1 MSDATLIEKPA
12 MPALDPGR
20 FRDVDLFGQ
29 DMKANAPSYF
39 AEWARNPPFYTTV
52 QGHTHVVICRHEQV
66 QWALRTH
73 EIISAVPKPGW
84 GTDLFDYFNGLPLV
98 VDFDPPEHSR
108 MRRLMQPGFAPNR
121 VARLK
126 DDVEAMVDALAGELA
141 AKGQFDMVTEFAGP
155 LMYRILLGSVFD
167 FDPRDWP
174 LFINLSNALELVATV
189 PPGAPKPPAYMAAF
203 NAVQD
208 FCKTLIEERR
218 IAPKDDLVGTVI
230 AAHDEKGVISVE
242 ELFSTL
248 VQLFTAGLGTVTATS
263 SNAVLRLLRHPDQL
277 ALLRED
283 PSLFNIA
290 LEECMR
296 VDCLGN
302 FRHRFVVKEHV
313 VGGTPIYP
321 GMVAHLSLGAA
332 NYDPDKYPDPTRFD
346 ITRDP
351 RDILTF
357 GFGPHLCPGQ
367 SLARMVTRAIV
378 SRMIFGFPN
387 LRLTDPDERIVYGGM
402 PTERLPLH
410 VRVSVD

>member
-1 MSDATLIEKPA
+1 MQATILSETPEI
-12 MPALDPGR
+12 PALDPDK
-20 FRDVDLFGQ
+20 FIDIDLFGQ
-29 DMKANAPSYF
+29 DLKANAPSYF
-39 AEWARNPPFYTTV
+39 LEWAKKPPFYVEV
-52 QGHTHVVICRHEQV
+52 QGHTHVVICRHAQV

-73 EIISAVPKPGW
+73 DIISAVPHPGW

-121 VARLK
+121 VSKLK
-126 DDVEAMVDALAGELA
+126 AEVDTMVDNLANAIA
-141 AKGQFDMVTEFAGP
+141 AKKQFDMVTEFAGP
-155 LMYRILLGSVFD
+155 LMYQILLGSVFE
-167 FDPRDWP
+167 FDQKDWP

-189 PPGAPKPPAYMAAF
+189 PPGEPKPPEYMAAF
-203 NAVQD
+203 NAVYE
-208 FCKTLIEERR
+208 FCGKLIEGRR

-230 AAHDEKGVISVE
+230 AAHDEKGVLSVE

-283 PSLFNIA
+283 PSLLNIA

-313 VGGTPIYP
+313 IDGTPIYP

-332 NYDPDKYPDPTRFD
+332 NYDPDKYPDPGRFD

-367 SLARMVTRAIV
+367 NLARMVARSIV
-378 SRMIFGFPN
+378 GRLIFGFPN
-387 LRLTDPDERIVYGGM
+387 LRLTDPDETIVYGGM
-402 PTERLPLH
+402 PTERFPTH
-410 VRVSVD
+410 VNLSVD